1 MTIAQ
6 NTTKQKLAAGG
17 LALGIGLRQA
27 RTVDIAPIMKTIG
40 FDWLFIDMEHG
51 ALSLDVA
58 TQISVAAQGVGI
70 TPIVRVPG
78 FEHHHA
84 TRALDAGAHGVVVPH
99 VDDAETAA
107 RMVRNCRY
115 PPVGHR
121 SVTGALPQLEFEP
134 TAIDQTIQTIND
146 LTFVVV
152 MIETRAGVENI
163 EAIAATPGI
172 DCLLI
177 GTSDLC
183 AELGIPGQTDA
194 PQVKE
199 VYQRVIDACRN
210 NAIYPGMGGVYELG
224 QMEGYIGMGM
234 QFILCG
240 SDLSLML
247 AAGKD
252 RTNKLRAMDTKRSS

>member
-1 MTIAQ
+1 MAVAT
-6 NTTKQKLAAGG
+6 NTTRQKLADGA

-27 RTVDIAPIMKTIG
+27 RTVDIAPVMKTIG

-51 ALSLDVA
+51 SFGLDVA

-78 FEHHHA
+78 FEHYHA
-84 TRALDAGAHGVVVPH
+84 TRALDGGAHGVVIPH

-107 RMVRNCRY
+107 RMVQNCRY
-115 PPVGHR
+115 PPLGHR
-121 SVTGALPQLEFEP
+121 SVTGALPQLEFVP
-134 TAIDQTIQTIND
+134 TAIDKTIETINA

-152 MIETRAGVENI
+152 MIETQAGVDNI
-163 EAIAATPGI
+163 EAIASTPGV

-183 AELGIPGQTDA
+183 AEFGIPGQTDS
-194 PQVKE
+194 PRVVE
-199 VYQRVIDACRN
+199 VYQRVIEACRKN
-210 NAIYPGMGGVYELG
+210 SIYPGMGGVYELPL
-224 QMEGYIGMGM
+224 MEKYIGMGM

-247 AAGKD
+247 AAGSE
-252 RTNKLRAMDTKRSS
+252 RTRALRAMSATT